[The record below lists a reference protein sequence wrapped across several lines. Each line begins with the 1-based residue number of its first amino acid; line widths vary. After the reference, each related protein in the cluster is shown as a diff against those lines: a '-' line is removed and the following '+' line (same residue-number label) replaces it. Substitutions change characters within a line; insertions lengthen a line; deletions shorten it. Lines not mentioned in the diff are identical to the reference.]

1 MVYPRDY
8 LSEEMTQQP
17 NQLHLQL
24 AQRILSHVR
33 LSGYKAGQ
41 HLTETSLQ
49 EVLGT
54 SRGPIRAALG
64 HLAKQKFVEKKPN
77 KGFFLVKPPK
87 KQNGAN
93 ALPAAED
100 EKIYLSIAAD
110 RLTRDLSDNVTENE
124 LMRRYDLPRPR
135 LRRIL
140 DRIAAEGWGQRRTGH
155 GWSFLSLVDSVEAYR
170 ENYELRII
178 IEPAGILS
186 PTFKL
191 STPEIERLE
200 AQQQF
205 VHSEGYKM
213 LSQTEL
219 FEVNGQ
225 FHETIAAMSG
235 NRFLAQTLARLNQL
249 RRLIEYRQTLDRARV
264 YRQTGEH
271 LSIIKLLKA
280 GKREAAAKM
289 MLRHLGG
296 AEQEKAKTYLFRPQY
311 AKS

>member
-100 EKIYLSIAAD
+100 EKIYLSRVLAASGD
-110 RLTRDLSDNVTENE
+110 IESVPFLQKVSQDPDAQV
-124 LMRRYDLPRPR
+124 
-135 LRRIL
+135 
-140 DRIAAEGWGQRRTGH
+140 AAEGLKALR
-155 GWSFLSLVDSVEAYR
+155 
-170 ENYELRII
+170 ELR
-178 IEPAGILS
+178 
-186 PTFKL
+186 T
-191 STPEIERLE
+191 RL
-200 AQQQF
+200 
-205 VHSEGYKM
+205 G
-213 LSQTEL
+213 
-219 FEVNGQ
+219 
-225 FHETIAAMSG
+225 
-235 NRFLAQTLARLNQL
+235 
-249 RRLIEYRQTLDRARV
+249 
-264 YRQTGEH
+264 
-271 LSIIKLLKA
+271 
-280 GKREAAAKM
+280 
-289 MLRHLGG
+289 
-296 AEQEKAKTYLFRPQY
+296 
-311 AKS
+311 